1 MTENLKSCK
10 KSILLVLALTGV
22 GSLLL
27 APSVIAAPPAT
38 GGFAS
43 GRILMAPRAGLPEH
57 ALQRILENANGQ
69 AAERIG
75 SLNVR
80 VVQVPPGLERQAVER
95 LRNNPHVEFAELDN
109 ESVAD
114 QATPND
120 PYFSNAWHLS
130 KIGATSAWATATGEG
145 VTVAVLDSGVNGS
158 LSDLQGNMLPGWNAA
173 SQNSDTSD
181 IATNSHG
188 TTVAA
193 TVAAVTNNAN
203 GVASVAF
210 NAKILP
216 VRITNNS
223 STSAYASDIA
233 RGVTWAADQGA
244 QVVNCSYSFIQ
255 GSSTVTSAAQYLRGK
270 GGVLVVSAGNTSGDQ
285 GFAPNSSM
293 ITVSATDSA
302 DARWSGSSFGNY
314 VDFAA
319 PGAKIWT
326 MAKTGAF
333 GAATGTSFAAPV
345 TAAVIALMRSVNP
358 QLGPSQLESIL
369 QSTSADL
376 GASGWDP
383 YFGFGRV
390 NAAAAVAMAASSS
403 PADSQAPTV
412 ALDSPGDGAQVHGIV
427 TITATAGD
435 NYGVSQVELYVNG
448 ALVSTDQT
456 DAYSYAWD
464 STQAGDGTATMMV
477 RAIDEAGNRTDSQ
490 TIRVTV
496 ANVQD
501 TTAPTVKVTSPSEGA
516 SVSTRSVSLSAS
528 ASDDVAV
535 STLGLYVDGK
545 LLCTGT
551 TSTACS
557 WNTRKVTAGTSHT
570 ITAIAADQAGN
581 KGQHS
586 VTVVV
591 GEATTTSSSSTTDT
605 STTDSTS
612 TTDTTTSKKGGGK
625 GR

>member
-302 DARWSGSSFGNY
+302 DARWSG
-314 VDFAA
+314 
-319 PGAKIWT
+319 
-326 MAKTGAF
+326 
-333 GAATGTSFAAPV
+333 
-345 TAAVIALMRSVNP
+345 
-358 QLGPSQLESIL
+358 
-369 QSTSADL
+369 
-376 GASGWDP
+376 
-383 YFGFGRV
+383 
-390 NAAAAVAMAASSS
+390 
-403 PADSQAPTV
+403 
-412 ALDSPGDGAQVHGIV
+412 
-427 TITATAGD
+427 
-435 NYGVSQVELYVNG
+435 
-448 ALVSTDQT
+448 
-456 DAYSYAWD
+456 
-464 STQAGDGTATMMV
+464 
-477 RAIDEAGNRTDSQ
+477 
-490 TIRVTV
+490 
-496 ANVQD
+496 
-501 TTAPTVKVTSPSEGA
+501 
-516 SVSTRSVSLSAS
+516 
-528 ASDDVAV
+528 
-535 STLGLYVDGK
+535 
-545 LLCTGT
+545 
-551 TSTACS
+551 
-557 WNTRKVTAGTSHT
+557 
-570 ITAIAADQAGN
+570 
-581 KGQHS
+581 
-586 VTVVV
+586 
-591 GEATTTSSSSTTDT
+591 
-605 STTDSTS
+605 
-612 TTDTTTSKKGGGK
+612 
-625 GR
+625 